1 MKTRGIVLAA
11 FGMTVLALPALAGPA
26 TWLHIKVDERGA
38 KAGTVRVNLPLTV
51 IETAAPLMS
60 EEFAKH
66 AKITVGK
73 KSQEG
78 FDKARLQSFW
88 TAIKGAEDAEFVTV
102 ESEKE
107 HVRVAK
113 SKGQL
118 IIKVREDKAA
128 ADTVTV
134 EIPLAVADAL
144 LSGPAD
150 QLDFVGAIGA
160 MKRSGESQLVSV
172 DDKDSR
178 VRIWIDAKV
187 GAE

>member
-1 MKTRGIVLAA
+1 METKGLVLAA
-11 FGMTVLALPALAGPA
+11 FGMVGLAIPALAGEA

-38 KAGTVRVNLPLTV
+38 KAGTVRVNLPLSV
-51 IETAAPLMS
+51 IETAAPLAS

-66 AKITVGK
+66 TKIAVGK
-73 KSQEG
+73 GGKG
-78 FDKARLQSFW
+78 CDKARLQSFW
-88 TAIKGAEDAEFVTV
+88 NAIKGAEDAEFVTV

-118 IIKVREDKAA
+118 IIKVREDKAT
-128 ADTVTV
+128 ADNVTV

-144 LSGPAD
+144 LSGPGD
-150 QLDFVGAIGA
+150 QLDFVGAIAA
-160 MKRSGESQLVSV
+160 MKRSGQGQLVSV
-172 DDKDSR
+172 DDKDNK
-178 VRIWIDAKV
+178 VRIWVDAKV